1 MSKTAL
7 SIKLIFLHKF
17 PIDKKKR
24 TVLQIFDIVEIWLRI
39 NFSVRPGEGRKK
51 HELAI
56 FGF

>member
-1 MSKTAL
+1 MAL

-24 TVLQIFDIVEIWLRI
+24 TVSQIFDIVNIWLRI
-39 NFSVRPGEGRKK
+39 NFSVRPDEGQKK
-51 HELAI
+51 QEIAI

>member
-1 MSKTAL
+1 MAL

-24 TVLQIFDIVEIWLRI
+24 TLLQIFDIVEIWLRM